1 MNVYLL
7 LDRSG
12 SMQTLWTEAIGSI
25 NGYVSNLPKDTNVTL
40 AVFDSISYDL
50 IRNTKAKSWEEV
62 SAEEVSPRG
71 STPLYDSAARLL
83 WRAFDDNPKRAAFV
97 VMTDGEENHS
107 KNFNQSSV
115 KQLIQQAEAKDWQVI
130 FLGANFEKVGD
141 QAQRVGLQTDKFMN
155 ISAAN
160 LRGSMN
166 DLAVY
171 TTSYATTGAS
181 INLSDADKMKAVK

>member
-12 SMQTLWTEAIGSI
+12 SMQTLWSEAIGSI

-50 IRNTKAKSWEEV
+50 IRDTKAKNWKEVSTEEV
-62 SAEEVSPRG
+62 APRG
-71 STPLYDSAARLL
+71 STPLYDSAGRLM
-83 WRAFDDNPKRAAFV
+83 WRAFDDNPDRAAFV
-97 VMTDGEENHS
+97 VMTDGEENASRH
-107 KNFNQSSV
+107 FNQTGV
-115 KQLIQQAEAKDWQVI
+115 KNLIKDAEAKNWQVI

-141 QAQRVGLQTDKFMN
+141 QAKNVGLENSKFMN
-155 ISAAN
+155 ITGQN

-166 DLAVY
+166 DLAAY
-171 TTSYATTGAS
+171 TTTYAVSGAA
-181 INLSDADKMKAVK
+181 INLSDQDKFKATK